1 MAGNVDRPLY
11 QIREN
16 RRTSSIS
23 ESEYEIVNDTGNM
36 GYEFPITAHMTHGE
50 NRKLWELNY
59 QEAAIF
65 LQEGENNDKFYTHPR
80 SCNALPA
87 YQIAHHQWFKVL
99 DLIAALGLL
108 LLAVSERPAVPYL
121 TLPVGVHGSLEI
133 LGQLILALQLA
144 IKLRW
149 LGWKTFFKHKRTSI
163 KSLTLAI
170 MFIESV
176 VVLIR
181 QTNHFRVTRALRPLF
196 LIDTHYFRGVR
207 RISRQILMSLPPI
220 LELIFLLMFFILI
233 FSIFGFYLFS
243 QVPNDPYFSTLQ
255 NSFISLFVLL
265 TTANYPDVMMPS
277 YASSRFSAAFFIVYL
292 ALVLYFLMNLLLAVV
307 YDTFSNLEKRKL
319 KRLFF
324 HKRTGCQHAF
334 KLLVTKQNSNKVN
347 IRNFI
352 GMLRYLRPSKKRLDA
367 YLIFKTLNKSK
378 TGKLCLEEFYNI
390 FSVLDLQWKP
400 KQEEFEI
407 WSSKFKQPFN
417 FVFRKL
423 YDFINWRG
431 FEGFIYLVIAVNFLW
446 ILVETVNIS
455 KENVDVK
462 HYNFTITWASIIF
475 ICIYTLEASIKI
487 LAKGPYEYFTTGWD
501 VFDFLVTVTSVIGLL
516 GEYFNDSFFYIT
528 VLRPFRLLR
537 LFKVKRSYRDVLG
550 TLFVLFSR
558 LISLVVVI
566 ILVYYFFAIVAM
578 ECFLYVDLRNC
589 CRNTSVE
596 AFYHYSNDSS
606 SQGYY
611 YLNDFS
617 NLLVSGVTLFELT
630 VVNNWFIIMEGFAHH
645 TGDVSRIFFM
655 TFYIVMMVVMTIVV
669 AFILELFLFRIQY
682 RRKLKLE
689 DIDDHAKQIVHVYLS
704 EEERV
709 MCESTDYKWTGC
721 YISLQVDATDLQTPY
736 LYRGE
741 RYRNKE
747 DFSLRMHSE
756 EVKSWLEEEQD
767 NRDQTIHTMTELRRR
782 SRPNA
787 DLDDL
792 DEDFIPSST
801 PPTPGDS
808 GAGEAQVTQDLTPRN
823 TFHNPGAEDLR
834 DEGGPQAGEG
844 DER

>member
-1 MAGNVDRPLY
+1 MAGNVERPLNPL
-11 QIREN
+11 RKN
-16 RRTSSIS
+16 RRTSSLS

-36 GYEFPITAHMTHGE
+36 GYEFPISEHMSRRE

-99 DLIAALGLL
+99 DLVAALGLL
-108 LLAVSERPAVPYL
+108 FLAACERPAVPFL

-149 LGWKTFFKHKRTSI
+149 LGWKTFFKHKRTAI
-163 KSLTLAI
+163 KSFTLTI

-233 FSIFGFYLFS
+233 FSILGFYLFS
-243 QVPNDPYFSTLQ
+243 GVPNDTYFSTIQ
-255 NSFISLFVLL
+255 DSFISLFVLL
-265 TTANYPDVMMPS
+265 TTANFPDVMMPA
-277 YASSRFSAAFFIVYL
+277 YADSRWNAAFFIVYL

-319 KRLFF
+319 KRLYF

-334 KLLVTKQNSNKVN
+334 KLLVTKQDNNKVN
-347 IRNFI
+347 IGNFM
-352 GMLRYLRPSKKRLDA
+352 GMLKYFKPKKKRLEA
-367 YLIFKTLNKSK
+367 YLSFKTLNTSK
-378 TGKLCLEEFYNI
+378 VGKLSLEEFYSV

-400 KQEEFEI
+400 KQEEFQI
-407 WSSKFKQPFN
+407 WSSNFRHPFN
-417 FVFRKL
+417 FIFRKL
-423 YDFINWRG
+423 NDFINWRW
-431 FEGFIYLVIAVNFLW
+431 FEVFIYLVIAANFIW
-446 ILVETVNIS
+446 ILVETISLSKKNI
-455 KENVDVK
+455 DVK

-475 ICIYTLEASIKI
+475 VCIYTMEASIKI
-487 LAKGPYEYFTTGWD
+487 LAKGPLEYFTTGWD

-537 LFKVKRSYRDVLG
+537 LFKMKRSYRDVLG
-550 TLFVLFSR
+550 TLFILFSR
-558 LISLVVVI
+558 LLSLVVVI
-566 ILVYYFFAIVAM
+566 MLVYYFFAIIAM
-578 ECFLYVDLRNC
+578 ECFLYVDLKNC
-589 CRNTSVE
+589 CKNTSVE
-596 AFYHYSNDSS
+596 AFYKFSNNTNSL
-606 SQGYY
+606 GYY

-617 NLLVSGVTLFELT
+617 NILISGVTLFELT

-645 TGDVSRIFFM
+645 TGEVSRTFFM
-655 TFYIVMMVVMTIVV
+655 TFYIVMMVVMTIVL

-689 DIDDHAKQIVHVYLS
+689 DIDDHAKQTEHVYIS
-704 EEERV
+704 DEEKM
-709 MCESTDYKWTGC
+709 MCENPDYKWTGR
-721 YISLQVDATDLQTPY
+721 YIALQRNSTELQTPY
-736 LYRGE
+736 LYKGE
-741 RYRNKE
+741 RHRNKE
-747 DFSLRMHSE
+747 DFSLRMYGD
-756 EVKSWLEEEQD
+756 EVKSWLEEEQES
-767 NRDQTIHTMTELRRR
+767 REQTIHTMTELRRR

-787 DLDDL
+787 DLEDL
-792 DEDFIPSST
+792 DEDVIPSSSFSI
-801 PPTPGDS
+801 PVAES
-808 GAGEAQVTQDLTPRN
+808 IQEA
-823 TFHNPGAEDLR
+823 
-834 DEGGPQAGEG
+834 GPQP
-844 DER
+844 

>member
-1 MAGNVDRPLY
+1 MAGNVDRPLRP
-11 QIREN
+11 IREN
-16 RRTSSIS
+16 QRTSSIS

-36 GYEFPITAHMTHGE
+36 GYDIPISAQMSRRD

-80 SCNALPA
+80 NCNALPA
-87 YQIAHHQWFKVL
+87 YQIAHHQWFQVL
-99 DLIAALGLL
+99 DLVAALGLL
-108 LLAVSERPAVPYL
+108 LLAACERPAVPFL

-144 IKLRW
+144 IKMRW
-149 LGWKTFFKHKRTSI
+149 LGWKTFIKHKRTSI
-163 KSLTLAI
+163 KSFTLAI

-233 FSIFGFYLFS
+233 FSILGFYLFS
-243 QVPNDPYFSTLQ
+243 QVANDTYFSTLQ
-255 NSFISLFVLL
+255 DSFVSLFVLL
-265 TTANYPDVMMPS
+265 TTANFPDVMMPA
-277 YASSRFSAAFFIVYL
+277 YASSRFNAAFFIVYL

-319 KRLFF
+319 KRLYF
-324 HKRTGCQHAF
+324 HKRIGCQHAF
-334 KLLVTKQNSNKVN
+334 KLLVTKQDSNTVN

-352 GMLRYLRPSKKRLDA
+352 GMLRYLRPKKKRLDA
-367 YLIFKTLNKSK
+367 YLIFKTLNKSRS
-378 TGKLCLEEFYNI
+378 GRLSMEEFYGVY
-390 FSVLDLQWKP
+390 SVLDLQWQP
-400 KQEEFEI
+400 KQEEFKI
-407 WSSKFKQPFN
+407 WSSNFRYPFN
-417 FVFRKL
+417 FIFKKL
-423 YDFINWRG
+423 NEFVNWRG
-431 FEGFIYLVIAVNFLW
+431 FEGFIYLVIAVNFAW
-446 ILVETVNIS
+446 ILEETISLSRENI
-455 KENVDVK
+455 DVK

-487 LAKGPYEYFTTGWD
+487 LGKGPVEYFTTGWD
-501 VFDFLVTVTSVIGLL
+501 LFDFLVTVTSVVGLL

-566 ILVYYFFAIVAM
+566 MLVYYFFAIVGM
-578 ECFLYVDLRNC
+578 ECFLYVDLKNC
-589 CRNTSVE
+589 CKNTSVE
-596 AFYHYSNDSS
+596 DFYRFTNDSRT
-606 SQGYY
+606 QGYY

-617 NLLVSGVTLFELT
+617 NIMISGVTLFELT
-630 VVNNWFIIMEGFAHH
+630 VVNNWFIIMDGFAHH
-645 TGDVSRIFFM
+645 IGEVSRVFFM

-682 RRKLKLE
+682 RRKLKLD
-689 DIDDHAKQIVHVYLS
+689 DIDDHAKQTAHVYLS
-704 EEERV
+704 DEEKI
-709 MCESTDYKWTGC
+709 MCENDDYKWTGGL
-721 YISLQVDATDLQTPY
+721 IALQKDSTDLQTPY

-741 RYRNKE
+741 RYRNKM
-747 DFSLRMHSE
+747 DFSLRMYGD

-767 NRDQTIHTMTELRRR
+767 SRDQTIHTMTELRRR

-787 DLDDL
+787 DLEDL
-792 DEDFIPSST
+792 DEDFIPSPT
-801 PPTPGDS
+801 LPTPREEFVQES
-808 GAGEAQVTQDLTPRN
+808 SPAYY
-823 TFHNPGAEDLR
+823 NPGAENL
-834 DEGGPQAGEG
+834 QGESE
-844 DER
+844 DQEAKRE